1 LQKTISEYKLHI
13 ALAQLERQLTTETK
27 KPWKSAIHFSL

>member
-1 LQKTISEYKLHI
+1 M

-27 KPWKSAIHFSL
+27 KPWKSAIHFSQ

>member
-1 LQKTISEYKLHI
+1 LQKTISEYKLQM

-27 KPWKSAIHFSL
+27 KP

>member
-1 LQKTISEYKLHI
+1 M

>member
-1 LQKTISEYKLHI
+1 M

-27 KPWKSAIHFSL
+27 KQWKSPIHFSQ